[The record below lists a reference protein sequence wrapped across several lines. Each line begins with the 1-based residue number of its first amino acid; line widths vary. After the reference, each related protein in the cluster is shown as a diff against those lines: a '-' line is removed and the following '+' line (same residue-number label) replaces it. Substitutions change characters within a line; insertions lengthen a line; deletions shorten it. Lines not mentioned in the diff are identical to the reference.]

1 MPLGKLT
8 LVCTTWAADVNLH
21 IVRAPVSVNTE
32 VCEVPSE
39 EGPGD
44 NHGVIMT
51 SCSVKT
57 KRTQKGSDQRG
68 NGGGHMMPYLGA
80 TVMTR
85 AFTLSKLE
93 SQGGFEQRIQLTFVN
108 DHTGCWV
115 ASGLQVERKPLE
127 VGG

>member
-1 MPLGKLT
+1 MLQGMHMRCPQLTQAVMPLGKLT
-8 LVCTTWAADVNLH
+8 LVCMTWAADVNLH

-57 KRTQKGSDQRG
+57 KK
-68 NGGGHMMPYLGA
+68 NP
-80 TVMTR
+80 
-85 AFTLSKLE
+85 E
-93 SQGGFEQRIQLTFVN
+93 RIR
-108 DHTGCWV
+108 
-115 ASGLQVERKPLE
+115 SER
-127 VGG
+127 